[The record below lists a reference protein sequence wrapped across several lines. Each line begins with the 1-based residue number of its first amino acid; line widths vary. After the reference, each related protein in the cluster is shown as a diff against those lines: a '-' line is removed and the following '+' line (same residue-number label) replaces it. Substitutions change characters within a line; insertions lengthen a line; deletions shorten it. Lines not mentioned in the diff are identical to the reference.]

1 MRTTTTSNRN
11 DSSGNKKISRPLQ
24 ILTIVVLTLMWMCL
38 CIVIIVKITIQ
49 QHITSSQEL
58 LNVVHDDIKQR
69 FIIREKDSRA
79 QKAEKILSLLL
90 EEHDSSLEQEKETTN
105 SSRRKQNNQHHHC
118 LTLDVEMKHLVQES
132 DQIYIAM
139 PTKAAGS
146 SLRIFVNSKC
156 MKYRAQ
162 DYTFHAGWRAKRSFL
177 QDVYET
183 PKVIASH
190 VKGNELVSLIQ
201 QMTRNSLLIYIHREE
216 TDRVISAVRHIVDTR
231 LCSDEQVWKRTPL
244 VDGKDNDSFVIRNG
258 TRCIIT
264 DDTLFNQVVTH
275 KRRLEIGHG
284 APEALT
290 CELYEAIKEN
300 TPKMVFMN
308 YTQSDRLMELIAS
321 KYCPNEKPFHANTN
335 NVKNGITSM
344 VNLTRSGELVEL
356 KDWLEKKRNV
366 LEWALDLKQGAT
378 CQGHTKKM
386 EDILF
391 SCSDG
396 IVDKEFLM

>member
-1 MRTTTTSNRN
+1 MCTTTTRSRN
-11 DSSGNKKISRPLQ
+11 NASGNKVFRPLQ

-38 CIVIIVKITIQ
+38 FTTTIVKITIQ
-49 QHITSSQEL
+49 QQHITTSQEL
-58 LNVVHDDIKQR
+58 LNVVQDDIKHR
-69 FIIREKDSRA
+69 FIRQEKDST
-79 QKAEKILSLLL
+79 QQEEEKILLSLLK
-90 EEHDSSLEQEKETTN
+90 EHDDSSLEQEKETTN
-105 SSRRKQNNQHHHC
+105 SRRRKNNQHHC
-118 LTLDVEMKHLVQES
+118 LTLDGELKQLVQES
-132 DQIYIAM
+132 DQIFIAM

-190 VKGNELVSLIQ
+190 VKGNELVSLIR

-244 VDGKDNDSFVIRNG
+244 VDGKDNDSFVSRNG

-290 CELYEAIKEN
+290 CELYDAIKEN
-300 TPKMVFMN
+300 SPKMVFMN
-308 YTQSDRLMELIAS
+308 YTQSDHLMELIAS